1 MNDTLIIILVSIL
14 VTAISIPAIFII
26 VYGASITSIDNSS
39 RREYTYCPLSDSDV
53 KSFNGEVNGC
63 PLARV
68 YVDNWNS
75 LSSIDQQKIDTL
87 LRSKGFVDSGENILK

>member
-1 MNDTLIIILVSIL
+1 MVFFIILVSI
-14 VTAISIPAIFII
+14 IPAIFSI
-26 VYGASITSIDNSS
+26 VYGASITSIDNSG
-39 RREYTYCPLSDSDV
+39 RREYTYCPLSDSDI

-68 YVDNWNS
+68 YVGNWNS